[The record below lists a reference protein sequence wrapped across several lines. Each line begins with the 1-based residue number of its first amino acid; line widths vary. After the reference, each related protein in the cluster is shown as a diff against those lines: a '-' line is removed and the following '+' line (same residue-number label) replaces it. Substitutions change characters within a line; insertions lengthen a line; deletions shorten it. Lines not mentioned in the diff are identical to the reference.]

1 LISGYINAFL
11 DSSNL
16 INIKTIYHLMTSSPT
31 LRCADAL
38 ARILESE
45 GVKFV
50 FGHPGEQILPLYDA
64 LRESKIKHVLMR
76 HEQGAA
82 HAADGYARASG
93 KFGVCVASGG
103 PGAMNL
109 IMGVATA
116 YKDSVPLLVITGDV
130 STEHQGQ
137 NMFQEIDVSSI
148 FSFLTL
154 KTFNIKEPEQG
165 ILNVKKAI
173 KMLKNGKTGPIHLN
187 FPKDVLEGRVEP
199 FLIHEN
205 VSFSPETDIKDLDGA
220 ISLIENSKRPLIL
233 AGAGVIWS
241 NAGDKLFKFLKEHE
255 IPLTTTY
262 PARGILPED
271 HPLSLGMLGL
281 RGTDAANFAGE
292 NCDVL
297 LILGSRLSERT
308 RVGIGNC
315 QIVQVN
321 LDKKVLKGDFNIQED
336 VGEFLEK
343 LSHLKLKS
351 TEEWLSLIQKHSKSY
366 DIDTDYND
374 IPIKPQ
380 QAIKE
385 ILDSAEDSLIVNDAG
400 THTTWVT
407 LLKLVREPSS
417 LIFSGGFGPMG
428 YAVPAAIG
436 VSIARPE
443 KSVVAIV
450 GDGGFQMTSQ
460 ELATIAQLNLPI
472 VICILNNSSLRI
484 IKQWQELYYGG
495 TYQVEL
501 ENPDFVELARS
512 YHFHAQRVNSP
523 GEVYKAVGHALKLE
537 RPYLIEVMVDKD
549 EGIPLPDWGG

>member
-1 LISGYINAFL
+1 
-11 DSSNL
+11 
-16 INIKTIYHLMTSSPT
+16 MTSDPIV
-31 LRCADAL
+31 RCADAL
-38 ARILESE
+38 VQILESE
-45 GVKFV
+45 GVEFI

-64 LRESKIKHVLMR
+64 LRKSKIKHVLMR

-82 HAADGYARASG
+82 HAADAYARASG

-103 PGAMNL
+103 PGALNL
-109 IMGVATA
+109 TMGVATA

-130 STEHQGQ
+130 STELQGQ
-137 NMFQEIDVSSI
+137 NVFQEIDISRI

-165 ILNVKKAI
+165 ILNFKKAI
-173 KMLKNGKTGPIHLN
+173 EMLKNGKKGPIHLN
-187 FPKDVLEGRVEP
+187 FPRDVLNRGVEP
-199 FLIHEN
+199 SLINEN
-205 VSFSPETDIKDLDGA
+205 VSFYPETDIRDLESA
-220 ISLIENSKRPLIL
+220 ISLMENSKRPLIL
-233 AGAGVIWS
+233 AGAGIIWS
-241 NAGDKLFKFLKEHE
+241 NAVDKLLKFLKEHE

-262 PARGILPED
+262 PARGVVPED

-281 RGTDAANFAGE
+281 RGTDAANFAGK

-315 QIVQVN
+315 EIVQVN
-321 LDKKVLKGDFNIQED
+321 LDENVLKGDLNIQED

-343 LSHLKLKS
+343 ISHLKLKS
-351 TEEWLSLIQKHSKSY
+351 TEKWLFEIQKHSKSY

-385 ILDSAEDSLIVNDAG
+385 ILDAAEDSLIVNDAG

-407 LLKLVREPSS
+407 LLKMVREPSS

-428 YAVPAAIG
+428 YAVPATIG
-436 VSIARPE
+436 ASLARPD

-460 ELATIAQLNLPI
+460 ELATIAQLDLPV

-501 ENPDFVELARS
+501 ENPDFVELAKS
-512 YHFHAQRVNSP
+512 YHLYARRVNSP
-523 GEVYKAVGHALKLE
+523 GDVYRALREALKLS
-537 RPYLIEVMVDKD
+537 RPYLIEVVVDRE
-549 EGIPLPDWGG
+549 EGIPLPDWEG